1 MIKDVEK
8 ILSASATGLKYRKK
22 ETMQGLYFK
31 EMLSR
36 STNSKNNNNNN
47 NANTYTNKQKKK
59 KIEEKKIDTTR
70 NDVDHNNVEGTLLDK
85 FC

>member
-22 ETMQGLYFK
+22 ETMEGLYFK
-31 EMLSR
+31 EMLTR
-36 STNSKNNNNNN
+36 SSNFKNSDSANSYTNNN
-47 NANTYTNKQKKK
+47 KKEK
-59 KIEEKKIDTTR
+59 KEEKKINDRST
-70 NDVDHNNVEGTLLDK
+70 DVDHNDIEGTLLDK